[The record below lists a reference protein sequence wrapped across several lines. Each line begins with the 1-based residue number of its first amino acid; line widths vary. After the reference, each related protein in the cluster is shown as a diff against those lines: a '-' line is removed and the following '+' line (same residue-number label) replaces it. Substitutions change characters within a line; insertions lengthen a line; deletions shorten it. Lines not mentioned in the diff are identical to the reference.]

1 MICFFNPVTIFQ
13 SHCTPIIVINSPP
26 LGIFLRRNNFEV
38 MDNASIK
45 ENIFRIRTEKG
56 LSQDE
61 MARKLGV
68 VRNTYRKIEKGDI
81 RLISEHVSELA
92 MIFGI
97 SEEELIL
104 GYKPAADSGL
114 MEDARAEYDTRLAAL
129 TSAYENTISRL
140 RSEIESRDAE
150 IRDLRSMIEDKNE
163 IISLLKRNSSL

>member
-1 MICFFNPVTIFQ
+1 
-13 SHCTPIIVINSPP
+13 
-26 LGIFLRRNNFEV
+26 
-38 MDNASIK
+38 
-45 ENIFRIRTEKG
+45 
-56 LSQDE
+56 

-104 GYKPAADSGL
+104 GYKPAEDSGL

-129 TSAYENTISRL
+129 TSDYENTISRL
-140 RSEIESRDAE
+140 RGEIESRDAE

-163 IISLLKRNSSL
+163 IISLLKRNSSI

>member
-1 MICFFNPVTIFQ
+1 
-13 SHCTPIIVINSPP
+13 
-26 LGIFLRRNNFEV
+26 

-92 MIFGI
+92 EIFGI
-97 SEEELIL
+97 SEELIL
-104 GYKPAADSGL
+104 GYKPAEDSGM
-114 MEDARAEYDTRLAAL
+114 MEDARAEYDTRIAAL

>member
-1 MICFFNPVTIFQ
+1 MIYFFNPVTIFQ
-13 SHCTPIIVINSPP
+13 SHCTSIVVINSRP

-114 MEDARAEYDTRLAAL
+114 MEDARAEYDTRMAELI
-129 TSAYENTISRL
+129 SSYENTISRL

>member
-1 MICFFNPVTIFQ
+1 
-13 SHCTPIIVINSPP
+13 
-26 LGIFLRRNNFEV
+26 

-81 RLISEHVSELA
+81 RLISGHVSELA
-92 MIFGI
+92 EIFGI

-104 GYKPAADSGL
+104 G
-114 MEDARAEYDTRLAAL
+114 
-129 TSAYENTISRL
+129 
-140 RSEIESRDAE
+140 
-150 IRDLRSMIEDKNE
+150 
-163 IISLLKRNSSL
+163 

>member
-1 MICFFNPVTIFQ
+1 
-13 SHCTPIIVINSPP
+13 
-26 LGIFLRRNNFEV
+26 

-97 SEEELIL
+97 S
-104 GYKPAADSGL
+104 
-114 MEDARAEYDTRLAAL
+114 
-129 TSAYENTISRL
+129 
-140 RSEIESRDAE
+140 
-150 IRDLRSMIEDKNE
+150 
-163 IISLLKRNSSL
+163 